1 MSEPVTLRFRYTEQ
15 DYVRAM
21 RLHLSRRMRLKLD
34 VVVAVG
40 LGLVSA
46 FMLHDG
52 TGVDWLWVFGCVA
65 SSLLLA
71 IVLFAWFIAPV
82 RAFRQEPKLHD
93 EYFLRFGSDGIEFR
107 TTSINSRIE
116 WNLYREL
123 RSNSHT
129 HLLVY
134 GTNGFTALP
143 RRVFAGADQEAA
155 FLQLVRQSI
164 GLPGKAG

>member
-52 TGVDWLWVFGCVA
+52 AGLGWLWVFGCVA
-65 SSLLLA
+65 SLLHMRQ
-71 IVLFAWFIAPV
+71 FIAG
-82 RAFRQEPKLHD
+82 A
-93 EYFLRFGSDGIEFR
+93 
-107 TTSINSRIE
+107 TS
-116 WNLYREL
+116 
-123 RSNSHT
+123 T
-129 HLLVY
+129 
-134 GTNGFTALP
+134 GP
-143 RRVFAGADQEAA
+143 R
-155 FLQLVRQSI
+155 
-164 GLPGKAG
+164 